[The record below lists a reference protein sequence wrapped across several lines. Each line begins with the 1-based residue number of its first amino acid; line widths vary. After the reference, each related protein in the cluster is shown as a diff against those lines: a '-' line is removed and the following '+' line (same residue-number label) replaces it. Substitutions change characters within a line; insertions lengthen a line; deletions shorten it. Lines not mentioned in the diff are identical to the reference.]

1 MKNRTVIGII
11 CMVLAVAMTFV
22 IAPVVNKIT
31 SDTTTVIR
39 VSADVKQG
47 AQITDAQIEAVSVKT
62 DTLPA
67 GVLMQKSE
75 VVGKYAAS
83 NLYAGDYFTTA
94 KLTNEANTAD
104 DVFAALDGTKVA
116 VSITI
121 DSFAA
126 GLSGKLQNAD
136 VVSIIVTDKETGKT
150 TIPAELKYV
159 KVITTTTAGG
169 IDKDSVVQNDDG
181 SYELPS
187 TITVL
192 VSTEQA
198 KLLAKYEENS
208 TMQAALVYRGNS
220 ETAQKFLN
228 TQDEYL
234 KNVGGA
240 TGE

>member
-83 NLYAGDYFTTA
+83 
-94 KLTNEANTAD
+94 
-104 DVFAALDGTKVA
+104 
-116 VSITI
+116 
-121 DSFAA
+121 
-126 GLSGKLQNAD
+126 
-136 VVSIIVTDKETGKT
+136 
-150 TIPAELKYV
+150 
-159 KVITTTTAGG
+159 
-169 IDKDSVVQNDDG
+169 
-181 SYELPS
+181 
-187 TITVL
+187 
-192 VSTEQA
+192 
-198 KLLAKYEENS
+198 
-208 TMQAALVYRGNS
+208 
-220 ETAQKFLN
+220 
-228 TQDEYL
+228 
-234 KNVGGA
+234 
-240 TGE
+240 